1 MKRRLLTWCA
11 FFGVLATPNL
21 GAQEASTSAGNEA
34 AQRGAYLAVL
44 GDCAGCHTIEGK
56 PAYSGGVPLGTPFGT
71 IYSANIT
78 PDKDTGI
85 GSWTDEQFYN
95 ALHSGVGADGS
106 HLYPAFPYPY
116 FQRIS
121 REDSDAL
128 HAYLATRPA
137 THNVPPANKMPFPFN
152 LRFLMVLWNAVNFD
166 HTPAPVDAS
175 KPQAWNRG
183 AYLVWGP
190 GHCGACHTPKDWTG
204 GDKNNLMFT
213 GGVLDNWATANLTG
227 DPRSG
232 LDSWTAED
240 IAEYLKTGR
249 NKHTNASGSMQLVI
263 KDSTSLMNDDDR
275 AAIATYLKSLP
286 QGGMDKD
293 NGAAD
298 AAAMK
303 AGGQIFA
310 DTCSACHKAQGAGE
324 PELFPPLAG
333 NASLQNGDATTVIR
347 VILEGARS
355 VATKDRPTPAA
366 MPAFNWKLTD
376 QETAD
381 VATYVRN
388 AWGNRS
394 PAVNASDVKKIRD
407 AISQKAAN

>member
-1 MKRRLLTWCA
+1 MRGRIFAWCA

-21 GAQEASTSAGNEA
+21 GAEEATVAPTNAGMS
-34 AQRGAYLAVL
+34 RGAYLAVL
-44 GDCAGCHTIEGK
+44 GDCAGCHTQPGK

-71 IYSANIT
+71 IYTANIT

-85 GSWTDEQFYN
+85 GGWTDAQFYN
-95 ALHSGVGADGS
+95 ALHNGIDAKGG

-121 REDSDAL
+121 REDSDTL
-128 HAYLATRPA
+128 HAYLNSLPA
-137 THNVPPANKMPFPFN
+137 VHSTPPANKMPFPFN
-152 LRFLMVLWNAVNFD
+152 IRFLIALWNAVNFD
-166 HTPAPVDAS
+166 HTPTPVDTGKS
-175 KPQAWNRG
+175 PEWNRG

-190 GHCGACHTPKDWTG
+190 GHCGACHTPKNWMG
-204 GDKNNLMFT
+204 GDKNDVMFT
-213 GGVLDNWATANLTG
+213 GGVLDNWATANLTS

-232 LDSWTAED
+232 LQSWTAAD

-249 NKHTNASGSMQLVI
+249 NTHTNASGSMQLVI
-263 KDSTSLMNDDDR
+263 QDSTSQMTDDDR
-275 AAIATYLKSLP
+275 AAIAAYLKDLP
-286 QGGMDKD
+286 AGGVDKD
-293 NGAAD
+293 NGMAD

-310 DTCSACHKAQGAGE
+310 DTCAACHRAQGTGE
-324 PELFPPLAG
+324 PEFFPPLVG
-333 NASLQNGDATTVIR
+333 NATAQNTDPTSVIR

-366 MPAFNWKLTD
+366 MPAFNWKLND
-376 QETAD
+376 QEVAD

-394 PAVNASDVKKIRD
+394 PSVSAIEVKKIRD
-407 AISQKAAN
+407 AISQNASN